1 MDMDGSVVTALGRE
15 CKGDKW
21 QWKNTVQNNNNN
33 NINSIVIIIIIIIV
47 IKT

>member
-21 QWKNTVQNNNNN
+21 QWKNTVQNNNN
-33 NINSIVIIIIIIIV
+33 INSIVIIIIIIIV